1 MTISEAIERL
11 KDNVQD
17 KMDFWEGSEISED
30 DERSIKALNIAIK
43 SLEAVNDI
51 GLTEIYV
58 NLKNYD
64 FDTCGNYKMDKKEAE
79 KFVRVYKEIRGI
91 E

>member
-1 MTISEAIERL
+1 MSEEQIKEIKETLKNNAAFNNVDLFVEAIR
-11 KDNVQD
+11 
-17 KMDFWEGSEISED
+17 I
-30 DERSIKALNIAIK
+30 
-43 SLEAVNDI
+43 LEAVNDI

-58 NLKNYD
+58 NIKNHD

-79 KFVRVYKEIRGI
+79 KFVRVYKEIKGI

>member
-1 MTISEAIERL
+1 MSEEQIKEIKETLKNNAAFNNVDLFVEAIR
-11 KDNVQD
+11 
-17 KMDFWEGSEISED
+17 I
-30 DERSIKALNIAIK
+30 
-43 SLEAVNDI
+43 LEAVNDI

-58 NLKNYD
+58 NLKNHD

-79 KFVRVYKEIRGI
+79 KFMRVYKQIRGI

>member
-1 MTISEAIERL
+1 MNEEQIKQIKEILKNNATFNNVDLFVEAIR
-11 KDNVQD
+11 
-17 KMDFWEGSEISED
+17 I
-30 DERSIKALNIAIK
+30 I
-43 SLEAVNDI
+43 EAVNDI

-58 NLKNYD
+58 NLKNHD

-79 KFVRVYKEIRGI
+79 KFVRVYKEIKGI

>member
-1 MTISEAIERL
+1 MSEEQIKEIKETLKNNAAFNNVDLFVEAIR
-11 KDNVQD
+11 
-17 KMDFWEGSEISED
+17 I
-30 DERSIKALNIAIK
+30 
-43 SLEAVNDI
+43 LEAVNDI

-58 NLKNYD
+58 NLKNHD

-79 KFVRVYKEIRGI
+79 KFVRVYKEIKGI